1 MIAALLFAL
10 VILQGQG
17 SDTDVSALTRLE
29 AEWNTAHLQGDAT
42 TLARIFADDLVVIV
56 PGMRPMDK
64 ADSLGMFKAGGMKF
78 DRYESSE
85 TQYRVYSD
93 TAIVTGRIKRTRTIA
108 GTTREDDWRFTKVF
122 LRRAGNWQVVQFHA
136 SNIAP

>member
-1 MIAALLFAL
+1 MIAAWLVAL
-10 VILQGQG
+10 VLVQGQT
-17 SDTDVSALTRLE
+17 SEADVSALNRLE
-29 AEWNTAHLQGDAT
+29 AEWNTAHVQGDAT
-42 TLARIFADDLVVIV
+42 TLARIFADDLVVVV
-56 PGMRPMDK
+56 PGMRLMNK

-85 TQYRVYSD
+85 TQYRVYGD

-122 LRRAGNWQVVQFHA
+122 LRRGGNWQAVQFHA